1 MGDFTA
7 LTIDRSGAAARSS
20 NIGALGAASVWLYA
34 LSRAH
39 RLSALQ

>member
-34 LSRAH
+34 SSRAH